1 MEVSGAVAALARA
14 PLKGWSS
21 VARRG
26 AGSRQR
32 SPVRHGTRSAKDKSS
47 VRRRGG
53 RGPCVVCF
61 IRKKCDEEHSSNG
74 GANERS
80 MENVGEWGS
89 RGHCPE
95 AHCRDYRH

>member
-14 PLKGWSS
+14 PLKGWSC

-61 IRKKCDEEHSSNG
+61 IRKKCDEEPSSNG
-74 GANERS
+74 GADERR
-80 MENVGEWGS
+80 MVNVGVSGG
-89 RGHCPE
+89 RGKGP
-95 AHCRDYRH
+95 AARSS